1 MNRTALFTGLEA
13 FPLTVQ
19 ELSFSNGW
27 ETNQPPHL
35 KKVDLLEIKPIKKRT
50 PLMNDVNSIQTRNMV
65 LPCFSI
71 TERVLKNP
79 PTYASNRANVQ
90 SMNSTTSY
98 NPRPTDIPI
107 QMPRGFTHPQIVF

>member
-1 MNRTALFTGLEA
+1 MNRSALFTGLEA

-71 TERVLKNP
+71 TEIN
-79 PTYASNRANVQ
+79 YWS
-90 SMNSTTSY
+90 
-98 NPRPTDIPI
+98 I
-107 QMPRGFTHPQIVF
+107 FTFIFVIVFTNRSYFF